1 MKVNLNQLASELARA
16 DNPHARNEDVVA
28 VKIVLAA
35 LGKKLRSVGIVEAL
49 SILCAIGIRA
59 GKQSGE

>member
-1 MKVNLNQLASELARA
+1 MKVNLNQLAAELARA
-16 DNPHARNEDVVA
+16 DNPHARNEDVIA
-28 VKIVLAA
+28 VKTTLAA

>member
-1 MKVNLNQLASELARA
+1 MKVNLNTLASELARA
-16 DNPHARNEDVVA
+16 DNPQARNEDVVA

-49 SILCAIGIRA
+49 SILAAIGIRA
-59 GKQSGE
+59 GRKGE

>member
-1 MKVNLNQLASELARA
+1 MKVNLNQLAAELARA
-16 DNPHARNEDVVA
+16 DNPHARNEDIVA
-28 VKIVLAA
+28 VKTVLAA
-35 LGKKLRSVGIVEAL
+35 LGKKLRSAGIVEAL